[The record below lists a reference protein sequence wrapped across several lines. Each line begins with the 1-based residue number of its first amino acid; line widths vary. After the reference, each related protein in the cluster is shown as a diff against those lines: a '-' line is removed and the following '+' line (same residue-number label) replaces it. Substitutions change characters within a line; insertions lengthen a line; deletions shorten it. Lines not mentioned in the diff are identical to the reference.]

1 MKQTPASVRLIDRA
15 GHSAMSCRLHSS
27 ELFFGAQSFATASVP
42 SSQCSARGCQS
53 CSLGD
58 DPIWCTHLDRRWSPV
73 IECQCEKSFTAH
85 ILPPR
90 PECSSYSSCSLCSIS
105 ARRPNTVPPSP
116 LAASAL
122 LSGAVVGKVSPTST
136 AALASKM
143 RYRVC
148 EIAALLQRAAGR
160 HSCPGSRSLSGPLL
174 VPASLSRGYLQ
185 TPRCRFPDPPPS
197 CFSTAHP
204 PGGRN
209 PVTPVCDSP
218 LLLPAVDQSYLSE
231 LLGAIIPHAKC
242 ETANGRSVTMDHS
255 SLQSRCRLRSLLF
268 RSSISCV

>member
-1 MKQTPASVRLIDRA
+1 MTRSGVRILIAA
-15 GHSAMSCRLHSS
+15 GHPLSNANAKNLLPLTYSRRGQSAPRTHHAAS
-27 ELFFGAQSFATASVP
+27 AQY
-42 SSQCSARGCQS
+42 
-53 CSLGD
+53 
-58 DPIWCTHLDRRWSPV
+58 
-73 IECQCEKSFTAH
+73 
-85 ILPPR
+85 R
-90 PECSSYSSCSLCSIS
+90 PAGQTL
-105 ARRPNTVPPSP
+105 PPSP

-174 VPASLSRGYLQ
+174 APASLSRGYLQ

-255 SLQSRCRLRSLLF
+255 SLQSRRRLRSLLF
-268 RSSISCV
+268 RSSISCA

>member
-174 VPASLSRGYLQ
+174 APASLSRGYLQ
-185 TPRCRFPDPPPS
+185 TPRLNCLALSYHMQSAKLQTAVRSRWTTLPFNHAVVS
-197 CFSTAHP
+197 ARYFSDHQSAAY
-204 PGGRN
+204 
-209 PVTPVCDSP
+209 D
-218 LLLPAVDQSYLSE
+218 LL
-231 LLGAIIPHAKC
+231 
-242 ETANGRSVTMDHS
+242 TMTMIDHHWA
-255 SLQSRCRLRSLLF
+255 SRW
-268 RSSISCV
+268 